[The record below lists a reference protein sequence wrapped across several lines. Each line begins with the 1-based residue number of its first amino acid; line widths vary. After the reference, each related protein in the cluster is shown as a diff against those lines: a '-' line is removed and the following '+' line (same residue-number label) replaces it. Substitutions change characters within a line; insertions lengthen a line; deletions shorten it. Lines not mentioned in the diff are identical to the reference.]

1 MIAARIALA
10 LLPLW
15 AATQAA
21 AAQTKPQVHTFIAC
35 PIYRDTDAG
44 RKSGCWLADD
54 PKGIRYDVT
63 LGPVKPQVGHL
74 ALIEGVLSNEPES
87 ACGGR
92 VLEPVRV
99 AVLEDSCERQII
111 AADAFP
117 GRPFKSPPEMLAPSD
132 QPRTLPLPPYTEKLF
147 SIYFE
152 YDRDF
157 LIYQHA
163 DLILEKIA
171 LYVKAS
177 QAKRVQIAGFAATEA
192 LSVHGRALREP
203 IALAEARAEMV
214 AEALRRLGVAASSL
228 VVAWH
233 GAPTATGDFEGGKLP
248 EPSKRRVV
256 VTVTP

>member
-1 MIAARIALA
+1 VSLVRCAIVLS
-10 LLPLW
+10 LW
-15 AATQAA
+15 AATHAT
-21 AAQTKPQVHTFIAC
+21 AAQSKPELHTFITC

-44 RKSGCWLADD
+44 RKSGCWLAED
-54 PKGIRYDVT
+54 PQGVRYDVT

-74 ALIEGVLSNEPES
+74 ALIEGVLSSEPDS

-99 AVLEDSCERQII
+99 AVLEDSCERRII
-111 AADAFP
+111 PADSYP

-132 QPRTLPLPPYTEKLF
+132 QPRSLPPPPYAEKAF

-157 LIYQHA
+157 LVYQYA
-163 DLILEKIA
+163 ELILEKVV
-171 LYVKAS
+171 LYAKAS
-177 QAKRVQIAGFAATEA
+177 QAKRVQVVGFAATEP
-192 LSVHGRALREP
+192 LVVHGRTLREP
-203 IALAEARAEMV
+203 LALAKSRAEMV
-214 AEALRRLGVAASSL
+214 AEALRRLGVPDANISL
-228 VVAWH
+228 AWH
-233 GAPTATGDFEGGKLP
+233 GAPTKTLDLEGGKLP